1 MRAWLN
7 ITWAKL
13 AAFFLTLLFGLATIL
28 GSIGIAILAYNNVFL
43 DKASP
48 SVRGCIRSSATTPS
62 TRPTASSAASW
73 TAWA

>member
-43 DKASP
+43 DKGESL
-48 SVRGCIRSSATTPS
+48 RQGL
-62 TRPTASSAASW
+62 
-73 TAWA
+73 

>member
-43 DKASP
+43 DKGESL
-48 SVRGCIRSSATTPS
+48 RQGLYREQC
-62 TRPTASSAASW
+62 
-73 TAWA
+73 